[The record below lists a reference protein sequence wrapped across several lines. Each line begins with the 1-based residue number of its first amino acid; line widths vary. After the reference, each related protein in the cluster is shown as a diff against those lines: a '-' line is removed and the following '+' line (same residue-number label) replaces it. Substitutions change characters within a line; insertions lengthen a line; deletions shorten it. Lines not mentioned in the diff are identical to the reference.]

1 MTGIGLP
8 HLFGDEPALMQ
19 RVFGAGMRNYMEF
32 GIGGSTLA
40 AIRAGAETVVSVESD
55 SAWVET
61 VCRHAEVAPLVASG
75 AARIIHA
82 DIGPVGEWGYPKD
95 ISRLTHWNDYIAG
108 PWLEWE
114 SRQVLPDV
122 IYVDGRFRVACC
134 YSIAVAFA
142 GRTDVPP
149 PSVLL
154 HDMDERRPGYRD
166 VFLFFELAEQVGSLG
181 LLRLRPNVSR
191 LAAMTS
197 LLARQFDVT

>member
-1 MTGIGLP
+1 MSDIGPP

-40 AIRAGAETVVSVESD
+40 AIRAGAEMVVSVESD
-55 SAWVET
+55 PAWVET
-61 VCRHAEVAPLVASG
+61 VCRHAEVAPLVARG

-82 DIGPVGEWGYPKD
+82 DIGPVGDWGYPKD
-95 ISRLTHWNDYIAG
+95 ASRLRHWHDYIAK

-114 SRQVLPDV
+114 RRQVLPDV

-134 YSIAVAFA
+134 YSIALAFA
-142 GRTDVPP
+142 GRTDVPS

-154 HDMDERRPGYRD
+154 HDMDVRRPGYRD
-166 VFLFFELAEQVGSLG
+166 VFLYFELAEQVGSLG
-181 LLRLRPNVSR
+181 LLRLRADVSR
-191 LAAMTS
+191 PAAMAS
-197 LLARQFDVT
+197 LLARQFDPA